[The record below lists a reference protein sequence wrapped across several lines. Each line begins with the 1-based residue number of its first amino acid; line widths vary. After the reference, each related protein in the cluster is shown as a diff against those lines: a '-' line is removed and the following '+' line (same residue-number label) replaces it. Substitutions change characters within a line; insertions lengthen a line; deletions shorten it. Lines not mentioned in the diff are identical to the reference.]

1 MTKLLASGVIAV
13 VMVLF
18 NLGSCSQGLKDAQ
31 LALTHL
37 NYYPLRDMRKTV
49 ALVPNH
55 TVTRGPD
62 AESVPVNGRESSYG
76 LEGIELATRLGGSLQ
91 NPIAMDDSVVA
102 RGERKFIKTCVPCH
116 GKSLAGDGPVAA
128 LFMPPPDLLAEATR
142 QRADGYLY
150 SYIRHGGVV
159 MPSYG
164 AQVTAEEA
172 WLLVNYIR
180 HMQTVSPR

>member
-1 MTKLLASGVIAV
+1 MGRILAGFLAL

-18 NLGSCSQGLKDAQ
+18 SLGTFDQGLKDAKQ
-31 LALTHL
+31 ALTTL
-37 NYYPLRDMRKTV
+37 NYSPIRDMRRTV
-49 ALVPNH
+49 ALIPNH

-62 AESVPVNGRESSYG
+62 AESVPTGGKEVTYG
-76 LEGIELATRLGGSLQ
+76 LESIELATKLGETLS
-91 NPIAMDDSVVA
+91 NPVPSSDSAIA
-102 RGERKFIKTCVPCH
+102 RGERKFIRTCVPCH
-116 GKSLAGDGPVAA
+116 GAGLAGDGPVAA

-172 WLLVNYIR
+172 WNLIHYIR
-180 HMQTVSPR
+180 NLQKVSPR